1 MMSFG
6 GLNALKNIHKS
17 GRKIVI
23 PIAHKRRTLGM
34 DSKIFFVFFTHSALL
49 LSIIFFLYQHSCVEN
64 DRNDQNEDKQ
74 AN

>member
-23 PIAHKRRTLGM
+23 PIADKRRTLGM
-34 DSKIFFVFFTHSALL
+34 DSKIFFVFLLIAHSFSQLFFSCI
-49 LSIIFFLYQHSCVEN
+49 SIRV
-64 DRNDQNEDKQ
+64 
-74 AN
+74 

>member
-34 DSKIFFVFFTHSALL
+34 DSKIFFVFYS
-49 LSIIFFLYQHSCVEN
+49 
-64 DRNDQNEDKQ
+64 
-74 AN
+74 